1 MRFES
6 VLAVVPIV
14 SLSLSLTA
22 SAEPVTVEF
31 SGLIDEVTDPFFE
44 LPDGIE
50 LGAPFNGSF
59 TIDPN
64 TIGSTPVAAPLV
76 WDHTGSGIGPLEVDV
91 AGTAF
96 ATPVDLVRI
105 GDGVTNLG
113 DFWSLAISNLFTFP
127 NDTLYVA
134 ISLQDSTATRI
145 TDASSFFINTS
156 LAGWDN
162 PDIGILIVDSSVTP
176 FPRRL
181 LALGTMTSLPEPD
194 PALGLGA
201 AVTLLGVG
209 GRRRAC
215 GGHT

>member
-14 SLSLSLTA
+14 SFSLSLAA

-44 LPDGIE
+44 LPEGIE
-50 LGAPFNGSF
+50 LGAPFSGSF

-64 TIGSTPVAAPLV
+64 TIGSTPVAAPFV

-91 AGTAF
+91 
-96 ATPVDLVRI
+96 VRI
-105 GDGVTNLG
+105 GDGVPDLG
-113 DFWSLAISNLFTFP
+113 DFWSLAISNLFALP

-162 PDIGILIVDSSVTP
+162 PDIGILIVDSSATP

-209 GRRRAC
+209 GRRRAR